1 MRVYHLISEHWALE
15 SLRLQRLKLASLEDM
30 NDPFEL
36 LGVELRTQEN
46 RQFFQR
52 ELKPEMNRTVGV
64 LCFSRAWSNPVLWS
78 HYADKH
84 RGLCLG
90 FDVPDDMVR
99 EVKYRGTRLKAEL
112 EHAIPRHD
120 ADTLAYKLI
129 TTKYKHWEYE
139 DEVRLIFNL
148 EHVKLENKKY
158 FVQYCDAL
166 ILKEIVIGPRSEL
179 TSKDVRARLMSDE
192 AKASIVRSR
201 LAFRSY
207 RVVRDRSRC
216 G

>member
-15 SLRLQRLKLASLEDM
+15 SLRLQRLKLALLEDM

-36 LGVELRTQEN
+36 LGVELRTPED

-52 ELKPEMNRTVGV
+52 ELRPEMNRTVGV
-64 LCFSRAWSNPVLWS
+64 LCFSRTWNNPVLWS

-90 FDVPDDMVR
+90 FDVPDDLVCD
-99 EVKYRGTRLKAEL
+99 VTYRRTRLSPDL
-112 EHAIPRHD
+112 EHATSRHAKD
-120 ADTLAYKLI
+120 SLAYRLM
-129 TTKYKHWEYE
+129 TTKYKHWVYE

-148 EHVKLENKKY
+148 EDVQLDDKKY
-158 FVQYCDAL
+158 FVPYCDAL
-166 ILKEIVIGPRSEL
+166 TLKEVVIGPHCKL
-179 TSKDVRARLMSDE
+179 TKNDVRATLMPEE
-192 AKASIVRSR
+192 AKVSILRTR

-207 RVVRDRSRC
+207 RVVRDRSA
-216 G
+216 